1 MKLIKADGNNKII
14 TMVGENPI
22 TTVDGINLIITD
34 GDNKIQIMVGEITL
48 DPDSK
53 TTVVGD
59 MDTEMKMEMEMETI
73 MVGAI
78 TMVGD

>member
-34 GDNKIQIMVGEITL
+34 GNNKIQIMVGEITL
-48 DPDSK
+48 DQDNK
-53 TTVVGD
+53 TAAVG
-59 MDTEMKMEMEMETI
+59 DTEMKMEMEMGTI